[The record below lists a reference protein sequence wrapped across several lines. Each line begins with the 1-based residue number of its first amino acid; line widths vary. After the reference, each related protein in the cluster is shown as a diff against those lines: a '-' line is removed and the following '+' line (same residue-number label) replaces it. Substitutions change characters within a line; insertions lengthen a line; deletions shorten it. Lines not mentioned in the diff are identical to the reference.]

1 MLSLPLLSSLEATCG
16 LSLWEGWSKEETL
29 PLQYA
34 LLPTL
39 TWQGFLSR
47 KGVEVA
53 NAARVLHKYRRELV
67 NSKDQLLLNLDC
79 TVRE

>member
-1 MLSLPLLSSLEATCG
+1 MLSLPLLSSLEETCG
-16 LSLWEGWSKEETL
+16 LRLWEGWSKEGTL

-39 TWQGFLSR
+39 SWQGFLSR

-53 NAARVLHKYRRELV
+53 NSVRVLHKYRGV
-67 NSKDQLLLNLDC
+67 S
-79 TVRE
+79 